1 MLSEAQKVIF
11 QINEEKKR
19 IEEEKIVY
27 EKIMDIYNN
36 KIKNLESKLEEN
48 KFAINSSSLKPKEF
62 IEEFSFCNNNSPSRK
77 NTDFSN
83 QNNPSVQSNFII
95 PMITQIEESSSED
108 KMREDNELLN
118 SIDARTDKVNI

>member
-1 MLSEAQKVIF
+1 MLCEAQKVIF

-19 IEEEKIVY
+19 INEEKIVY

-48 KFAINSSSLKPKEF
+48 KFAINSSRLKPKEY

-77 NTDFSN
+77 NSDFSN
-83 QNNPSVQSNFII
+83 QINPSVKSNLII
-95 PMITQIEESSSED
+95 PMFTNIESSSED